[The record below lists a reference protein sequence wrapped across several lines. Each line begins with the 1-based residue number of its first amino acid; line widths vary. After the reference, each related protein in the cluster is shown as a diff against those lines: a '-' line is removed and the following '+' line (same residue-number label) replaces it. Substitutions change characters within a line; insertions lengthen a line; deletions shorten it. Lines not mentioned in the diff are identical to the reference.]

1 MSLSMMMFGLM
12 LFLWHFLFPLIAS
25 EFLLTYMIFIPLFLK
40 MTQKSMNQL
49 HMTTKQ
55 YQIHGKYSI
64 YVCSLIQDV
73 ISIHSYLLY
82 SWSDNGT
89 EHLELAL
96 PKIILFTFCAIEIC
110 WIWLSFVIEN
120 CFLIKFWPRNP
131 ITWLHLEMEWVS
143 PWGESC

>member
-1 MSLSMMMFGLM
+1 
-12 LFLWHFLFPLIAS
+12 
-25 EFLLTYMIFIPLFLK
+25 
-40 MTQKSMNQL
+40 MNQL

-55 YQIHGKYSI
+55 YQIHCKYSI

-110 WIWLSFVIEN
+110 WI
-120 CFLIKFWPRNP
+120 
-131 ITWLHLEMEWVS
+131 
-143 PWGESC
+143 